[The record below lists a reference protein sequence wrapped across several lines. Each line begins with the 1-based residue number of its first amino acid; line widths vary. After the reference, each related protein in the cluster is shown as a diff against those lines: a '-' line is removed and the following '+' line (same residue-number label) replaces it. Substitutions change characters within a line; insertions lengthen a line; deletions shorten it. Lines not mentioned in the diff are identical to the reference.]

1 MGLVCARQSNKGNT
15 IMGLVGSKQKSKL
28 ESDVGPKEGSKDQ
41 WTILKKGLTLIGPIG
56 GKKNESTRSKN
67 AHKY

>member
-1 MGLVCARQSNKGNT
+1 
-15 IMGLVGSKQKSKL
+15 MGLVGSKQKSKL